1 MEIIT
6 VQQANQ
12 NKTVPECWRMTEN
25 DSNKLSPF
33 EY

>member
-12 NKTVPECWRMTEN
+12 NKTTRVAYYQLCYMDQN
-25 DSNKLSPF
+25 AGG
-33 EY
+33 